1 MSTTVSNPYSFN
13 IKNNTGFAVSSIAAS
28 LPSNPTALVWHEYDD
43 NYGYYTIIPPGVKVI
58 KGYISPNKII
68 YIGVT
73 PGKKYICN
81 CIETNTFDNEGRED
95 YGKSI
100 YSINSKVTWY
110 RTDAANFGDSY
121 DYPFM
126 PTNEI
131 LYSASINNQTP
142 TVTDY

>member
-13 IKNNTGFAVSSIAAS
+13 IKNNIGFSSSIAAS
-28 LPSNPTALVWHEYDD
+28 LPSNPTALVWHEYSNNDE
-43 NYGYYTIIPPGVKVI
+43 YYYTIIPPGVKVL

-73 PGKKYICN
+73 PGKKYICD
-81 CIETNTFDNEGRED
+81 CIETNTFDDEGRED

-100 YSINSKVTWY
+100 YNINSKVTWY
-110 RTDAANFGDSY
+110 STDAANFGNSY

-131 LYSASINNQTP
+131 LYSASINNHAID
-142 TVTDY
+142 VADY